1 MLKST
6 ISSILAASAIFS
18 LTAFDLVKDGVAQFT
33 ISAGKTPSETK
44 AVSELSRIIKSV
56 TGADIQKGKP
66 VNKLV
71 IGTPATNPEIAKE
84 AKFLG
89 LDQSFETDVISIKIK
104 GNTLYA
110 AGNNPRSAM
119 FAVFEILE
127 QMGCRWFF
135 DGPDGEYL
143 PAKSKN
149 LSVKDRSIFSKAA
162 FPIRYMSYHAT
173 KASRNRS
180 LFLAHNKMNV
190 MGDSHQYGFIKSW
203 GGHSFNWFFPAD
215 CKTIEQYF
223 QKYPEQFALVNGI
236 RVINQHCYT
245 NPATIET
252 FLKWIDNFWK
262 THPDIENLA
271 LSARDTPVYCKCPEC
286 SKYDSSTL
294 FFNFVKK
301 LVLESN
307 KKHPGRKYST
317 IAYSFYLQPPKT
329 DLKSVKNLTVF
340 YCMYNR
346 CFKHFFAD
354 KTCNVN
360 PRAINAIKAW
370 KATGVQPGLY
380 GYHFDIFGGKKM
392 VFTPVAS
399 ILAEE
404 LRWMRAQG
412 VKNWYTEFYSV
423 LNPKKKLS
431 TQKCFVN
438 RFPAYVI
445 TKLTWDP
452 DQKTDDLLNDF
463 CRYSFGPAAKEM
475 EQYYKLIEQAWMK
488 DGHVS
493 YYFSNPASMADK
505 VISDAL
511 IKKVDPLFK
520 SALEKA
526 KKNPRALKMVT
537 ADYEAWKN
545 WRDLKLSRDNWKVLA
560 STEDTERIDFMK
572 KAKPGSV
579 FYSIDQKKNGLMK
592 SCSIAKDTDGSSY
605 ISYKPQ
611 RNAKKQIAHDGWL
624 FGNHPRIFGRP
635 CNWINYETAFSF
647 RFPENKTKNGIFLQL
662 RSGGERFNEKFDA
675 IQININKRYITA
687 SYASRKGKKNVTVG
701 RFRMAEEL
709 APGWHKMEI
718 RTMDTRLVVKLDNKT
733 VLEGK
738 IPLGRGSINI
748 GSYQPLDLKELTVRE
763 IPSPSLA
770 ERWFVKVPHVK
781 TAPAI
786 DGNGKDA
793 VWQQG
798 YRSGK
803 FTSRNPGG
811 IPTYATILRTDDA
824 LYIKVECLATNL
836 NKLKT
841 VRNKRDD
848 AQYQD
853 DCVELCLDP
862 NNTRTDYFY
871 LVANAAGV
879 QYDAMASVGM
889 NINIKWNGKWKSA
902 AGKEKDRWILEFEL
916 PFSTFGKPQ
925 QGVNWLLGINRTGEN
940 IRQSWTDASYHNPAS
955 FRTIDMD

>member
-1 MLKST
+1 MFKFT
-6 ISSILAASAIFS
+6 ISAVLTAVTIASLA
-18 LTAFDLVKDGVAQFT
+18 AFDLVKDGVAQFT
-33 ISAGKTPSETK
+33 VSAGKTPSETK
-44 AVSELSRIIKSV
+44 AVAELQRIVKNI
-56 TGADIQKGKP
+56 TGADLKNGKS

-71 IGTPATNPEIAKE
+71 IGTPDTNPEIAKE

-89 LDQSFETDVISIKIK
+89 LDKSFETDVISIKTR
-104 GNTLYA
+104 GNTMYI

-119 FAVFEILE
+119 YAVFEVLE
-127 QMGCRWFF
+127 QIGCRWFF

-143 PAKSKN
+143 PAKNKN
-149 LSVKDRSIFSKAA
+149 LSVKDLSIFSKAA
-162 FPIRYMSYHAT
+162 FPIRFMSYHT
-173 KASRNRS
+173 TNKSRNRS

-190 MGDSHQYGFIKSW
+190 MGDGHNYGFIKSW

-215 CKTIEQYF
+215 CKTIKQYF

-262 THPDIENLA
+262 KHPDMEYLA
-271 LSARDTPVYCKCPEC
+271 LSARDTPIYCKCQSC
-286 SKYDSSTL
+286 SKFDSSTL

-301 LVLESN
+301 LVVESN
-307 KKHPGRKYST
+307 KKHPGKKYST
-317 IAYSFYLQPPKT
+317 IAYSFYLKPPKT
-329 DLKSVKNLTVF
+329 DLTSVKNLTVF

-354 KTCNVN
+354 QTCNVN
-360 PRAINAIKAW
+360 PRAVKAIQDW

-380 GYHFDIFGGKKM
+380 GYHFDIFSGKKQ

-404 LRWMRAQG
+404 LRWMRTQG

-423 LNPKKKLS
+423 LNPKMKLS
-431 TQKCFVN
+431 AQKCFVN

-445 TKLTWDP
+445 TRLTWNP
-452 DQKTDDLLNDF
+452 DQKTEDILQDF
-463 CRYSFGPAAKEM
+463 CRYSFGAAAKEM
-475 EQYYKLIEQAWMK
+475 EQYYTLMEQAWMK
-488 DGHVS
+488 DGHIS
-493 YYFSNPASMADK
+493 YYFSNPASMADQ
-505 VISDAL
+505 VISDEL
-511 IKKVDPLFK
+511 IKKADALFQT
-520 SALEKA
+520 ALKKA
-526 KKNPRALKMVT
+526 AKDSRALKMVT

-545 WRDLKLSRDNWKVLA
+545 WRELKLSRDNWKVLA
-560 STEDTERIDFMK
+560 SEEDAERIAYMK
-572 KAKPGSV
+572 KAKPGTV
-579 FYSIDQKKNGLMK
+579 FYSIDQKKNGLMNT
-592 SCSIAKDTDGSSY
+592 CTIAKDTDGTSY
-605 ISYKPQ
+605 ISYKPML
-611 RNAKKQIAHDGWL
+611 NAKKRIAHDGWL
-624 FGNHPRIFGRP
+624 FGNHPRVFGKP

-647 RFPENKTKNGIFLQL
+647 RFPENHTKNGIILQV
-662 RSGGERFNEKFDA
+662 RSGGERFSEKFDA
-675 IQININKRYITA
+675 VRININKKFITA
-687 SYASRKGKKNVTVG
+687 SYADRKEKKKVMVG
-701 RFRMAEEL
+701 QVRLTDAL
-709 APGWHKMEI
+709 APGWHKAEI
-718 RTMDTRLVVKLDNKT
+718 RTMDTRLEIKLDGKT

-738 IPLGRGSINI
+738 IPLGRGMINI
-748 GSYQPLDLKELTVRE
+748 GSYQPLDLKELIVHE

-770 ERWFVKVPHVK
+770 ERWFVKVPCVK
-781 TAPAI
+781 TAPVI

-793 VWQQG
+793 IWQQG

-811 IPTYATILRTDDA
+811 VPTYATVLRTANA
-824 LYIKVECLATNL
+824 LYIKVECQADMS
-836 NKLKT
+836 KVVT

-853 DCVELCLDP
+853 DCIELFLDP

-889 NINIKWNGKWKSA
+889 NINLKWNGKWRSA
-902 AGKEKDRWILEFEL
+902 AGREKDKWILEFEL

-925 QGVNWLLGINRTGEN
+925 PGINWLLGINRTGEN